1 MDNEIKI
8 VPYGSWYT
16 LKRNGDEITI
26 TGYDPSQEI
35 DVGFNIVLGDK
46 KPLTYQIINI
56 ERRNHVGKF
65 NDEANRVNSF
75 YSATA
80 NLIKN
85 EPRIN

>member
-35 DVGFNIVLGDK
+35 DVGRD
-46 KPLTYQIINI
+46 
-56 ERRNHVGKF
+56 HVGKF
-65 NDEANRVNSF
+65 NNEANRVNSF

-80 NLIKN
+80 NLIEN